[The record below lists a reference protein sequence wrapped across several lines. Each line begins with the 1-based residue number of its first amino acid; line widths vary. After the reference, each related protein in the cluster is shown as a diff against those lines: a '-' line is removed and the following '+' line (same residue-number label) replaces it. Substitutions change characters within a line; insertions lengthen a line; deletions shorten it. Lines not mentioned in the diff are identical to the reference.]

1 VEQSG
6 TTTSAT
12 EEAPAA
18 GGPLV
23 VFFDDGAEATTELL
37 GGKCLGLADMTVA
50 GLEVPPG
57 FAVTTLAHRRCLEP
71 ALLRWLESPHAAG
84 HHVLNG
90 GGAASSEP
98 VGAGEAGQP
107 AELAEPGHHDGPP
120 LHGYDPGPRDLADL
134 PQGEMAVLHDIAE
147 HVPLAAEVVEG
158 IEAAY
163 EELGRRSGLSDP
175 PVAVRSS
182 GQIED
187 GGEASFA
194 GQFDTYLWVVGT
206 QAVLEAVRRVWTG
219 SLASSALSYRIERD
233 LGFGF
238 SPMAIAVQL
247 MVDARSAGV
256 MFTLDP
262 RTGDRS
268 RVVIESSWGLGESVV
283 AGDVQPDRV
292 SVNKVTGALT
302 VEEVGTK
309 EHERRFDPVAG
320 GVVDV
325 PVEPERREALSLS
338 EEEVRQLVG
347 LGRRLEQLRGGAQ
360 DVEWAIDRKGKVS
373 LLQVRP
379 ETVWSARQHEA
390 EAPPGRSA
398 LDCVAA
404 LFKREIVR

>member
-1 VEQSG
+1 MTSG
-6 TTTSAT
+6 TEA
-12 EEAPAA
+12 APAA
-18 GGPLV
+18 AGPLV
-23 VFFDDGAEATTELL
+23 LWFDDGAGATTEQL
-37 GGKCLGLADMTVA
+37 GGKCLGLAEMTAA

-71 ALLRWLESPHAAG
+71 ALLRWLEAPHAAG
-84 HHVLNG
+84 HHVLNDGRPVSSG
-90 GGAASSEP
+90 GGTGP
-98 VGAGEAGQP
+98 
-107 AELAEPGHHDGPP
+107 AEPGHHDGPRP
-120 LHGYDPGPRDLADL
+120 SSDDLGPRDLADL
-134 PQGEMAVLHDIAE
+134 PQGEMAVLHDIAD
-147 HVPLAAEVVEG
+147 HVPLAPDVMEAV
-158 IEAAY
+158 EAAY
-163 EELGRRSGLSDP
+163 AELGRRSGLVDP

-206 QAVLEAVRRVWTG
+206 NEVLEAVRRVWTG
-219 SLASSALSYRIERD
+219 SLASSALAYRIERD

-238 SPMAIAVQL
+238 SPMAIGVQL

-292 SVNKVTGALT
+292 SVNKVTGVVT
-302 VEEVGTK
+302 VEGVGTK
-309 EHERRFDPVAG
+309 EHERRFDAVTG

-325 PVEPERREALSLS
+325 PVDPERRGALSLS
-338 EEEVRQLVG
+338 DEEVRELVG

-390 EAPPGRSA
+390 EAPPERSA
-398 LDCVAA
+398 LECVAA